1 MTISNYLDALRSKKK
16 TCVELISDY
25 LDRIEKFDV
34 KINSFI
40 TVDKDNALKKAA
52 EVDKVIENYGVK
64 LDELFEKYPL
74 LGVPVGFKDIY
85 STKGVETTAASN
97 ILRGYIP
104 PYNATVVEKY
114 ESAGAIMLGK
124 LNCDAFAH
132 GASGHNSDFGDTKNP
147 YDLSRIPGGSSSG
160 CGAAVAADFVLAAGG
175 TDTGG
180 SIRNPA
186 CWCNLVGLKPT
197 YGRVSRY
204 GVIAMA
210 SSLDSIGH
218 LTKTVEDNA
227 RILNVTAGFDKN
239 DTTSS
244 KQAPDDYLKD
254 LNKGVNGL
262 KIGLPKEYLT
272 DDVDKEIKDATF
284 QAAEILEKNGAEII
298 EVSLPNT
305 EYALAVYY
313 IITPS
318 EVSSNLGRFDGIRYG
333 HDRSKFGDEA
343 KRRIMI
349 GTYVLSEGFYDAY
362 YLKAQKVREMIAED
376 FRKAYEKVDVILAPV
391 TPFDPL
397 KIGEDLDDPM
407 KMYLIDVLSV
417 TANLAGIPSLSV
429 PAGFSS
435 QDLPI
440 GVQIMGKHFDEKVL
454 YRVGKVI
461 EDQLKMYERRPA
473 L

>member
-1 MTISNYLDALRSKKK
+1 MTISTYIEQLKTKKK
-16 TCVELISDY
+16 SCVQLISEY
-25 LDRIEKFDV
+25 ISRIEQYDKD
-34 KINSFI
+34 INSFI
-40 TVDKDNALKKAA
+40 TIDKDNALKKAE
-52 EVDKVIENYGVK
+52 EVDKVIENYGDK
-64 LDELFEKYPL
+64 LEELFEKYPL

-85 STKGVETTAASN
+85 STKDVQTTAASN

-114 ESAGAIMLGK
+114 QAAGAIMLGK

-147 YDLSRIPGGSSSG
+147 YDKTRIPGGSSSG
-160 CGAAVAADFVLAAGG
+160 SGAAVAAEFVLAAGG

-186 CWCNLVGLKPT
+186 SWCNLVGLKPT

-204 GVIAMA
+204 GIIAMA

-218 LTKTVEDNA
+218 LTKTIEDNA
-227 RILNVTAGFDKN
+227 RVLNVTAGFDKN

-244 KQAPDDYLKD
+244 KLKPDNYLED
-254 LNKGVNGL
+254 LNKGVKGL

-272 DDVDKEIKDATF
+272 DAVDQEIKDATLN
-284 QAAEILEKNGAEII
+284 AAQILMKNGAEII
-298 EVSLPNT
+298 DISLPNT

-313 IITPS
+313 IIVPS

-333 HDRSKFGDEA
+333 HSRSDFGDEA

-362 YLKAQKVREMIAED
+362 YLKAQKVREMVTQD
-376 FRKAYEKVDVILAPV
+376 FKKAYENVDVILAPV
-391 TPFDPL
+391 APFDPL

-435 QDLPI
+435 NKLPI
-440 GVQIMGKHFDEKVL
+440 GVQLMGKHFDEKTL

-461 EDQLKMYERRPA
+461 EDELKLYERRPE